1 MKNSIFALSL
11 LFIIFSS
18 CTKEKIKDT
27 VKPTKEVKEVVK
39 KQETTKQVVVWKGYK
54 PTGSHTG
61 TINVK
66 SSNFKFEGDQLIG
79 GTVVLDM
86 TSIKN
91 RDLQDAGD
99 KSDLENHL
107 KSTDFFNVAMFP
119 TAKFEILKVETDKE
133 GQFKIE
139 GNLTIKDI
147 TKKISFTATKI
158 QKDGKNYLKSG
169 IIKIDRTDFGV
180 KYKSKKFFANLK
192 DKFINDEFDIV
203 FRLVLK

>member
-1 MKNSIFALSL
+1 MKYSVFALSV
-11 LFIIFSS
+11 LFMVFTS
-18 CTKEKIKDT
+18 CTKEKVKDT
-27 VKPTKEVKEVVK
+27 VKPTKKVKEVVK

-54 PTGSHTG
+54 PTGTHTG

-66 SSNFKFEGDQLIG
+66 SSDFKFEGDQLIG

-107 KSTDFFNVAMFP
+107 KSTDFFDVAMFP
-119 TAKFEILKVETDKE
+119 TAKFEIVNVKSDKE
-133 GQFKIE
+133 NQFNIE

-147 TKKISFTATKI
+147 TKKINFTASKI
-158 QKDGKNYLKSG
+158 QKDGKNYLKSA
-169 IIKIDRTDFGV
+169 IIKVDRTDFGV
-180 KYKSKKFFANLK
+180 KYKSKKFFDNLK

-203 FRLVLK
+203 FRLALK